1 MKLVALSLVVLISI
15 AGAGSLSAQQGIRVG
30 IGGGLVLPTGDY
42 KTADKMGWL
51 VGADATYWL
60 MGAPVGIRVEGSY
73 SQTSH
78 KDQGGVAVD
87 GNTKIIGGMGE
98 VVYAFGT
105 SKEQIRPYIL
115 GGIGIF
121 NVKITSPSFGIDTS
135 VTKVG
140 FGGGAGIAFK
150 LGTGGTRFFV
160 EGKFVSVSTGGG
172 SNTTFLPVRA
182 GFRFGK

>member
-1 MKLVALSLVVLISI
+1 MKRVALMLVGLISI
-15 AGAGSLSAQQGIRVG
+15 AGAGSLSAQGVRFG
-30 IGGGLVLPTGDY
+30 IGGGLVMPTGDY

-60 MGAPVGIRVEGSY
+60 MGAPVGIRLDAQY

-78 KDQGGVAVD
+78 KNGVD
-87 GNTKIIGGMGE
+87 GNSKIIGGMGE
-98 VVYAFGT
+98 LVYAFGT
-105 SKEQIRPYIL
+105 NKAQVRPYIL
-115 GGIGIF
+115 GGIGLF
-121 NVKITSPSFGIDTS
+121 NVKVTSPSFGIDTS

-140 FGGGAGIAFK
+140 FGGGAGLAFK
-150 LGTGGTRFFV
+150 MGAGGTRFFV

-172 SNTTFLPVRA
+172 SNTTFLPIRA

>member
-1 MKLVALSLVVLISI
+1 MKRVALTVVALVSI
-15 AGAGSLSAQQGIRVG
+15 AGAGSLSAQGVRFG
-30 IGGGLVLPTGDY
+30 IGGGLVMPTGDY
-42 KTADKMGWL
+42 KTADKMGFL

-60 MGAPVGIRVEGSY
+60 MGAPVGIRVDAQY

-78 KDQGGVAVD
+78 KNGVD
-87 GNTKIIGGMGE
+87 GNSKIIGGMGE

-105 SKEQIRPYIL
+105 NKAQVRPYIL

-121 NVKITSPSFGIDTS
+121 NVKVTSPSFGVDTS

-140 FGGGAGIAFK
+140 FGGGAGVAFK
-150 LGTGGTRFFV
+150 MGAGGTRFFV

-172 SNTTFLPVRA
+172 SNTTFLPIRA

>member
-1 MKLVALSLVVLISI
+1 MKRVALMLVGLISF
-15 AGAGSLSAQQGIRVG
+15 AGAGSLSAQGVRFG
-30 IGGGLVLPTGDY
+30 IGGGLVMPTGDY
-42 KTADKMGWL
+42 KTADKLGFL

-60 MGAPVGIRVEGSY
+60 MGAPVGIRVEGQY

-78 KDQGGVAVD
+78 KNGVD

-105 SKEQIRPYIL
+105 NKDQVRPYIL
-115 GGIGIF
+115 GGIGLF
-121 NVKITSPSFGIDTS
+121 NVKVTSPSFGIDTS

-140 FGGGAGIAFK
+140 FGGGAGLAFK
-150 LGTGGTRFFV
+150 MGAGGTRFFV

-172 SNTTFLPVRA
+172 SNTTFLPIRA

>member
-1 MKLVALSLVVLISI
+1 MKRVALTLVALISV
-15 AGAGSLSAQQGIRVG
+15 AGAGSLSAQGVRFG
-30 IGGGLVLPTGDY
+30 IGGGLVMPTGDY
-42 KTADKMGWL
+42 KTADKLGFL

-60 MGAPVGIRVEGSY
+60 MGAPVGIRVEGQY

-78 KDQGGVAVD
+78 KNGVD
-87 GNTKIIGGMGE
+87 GHTKIIGGMGE

-105 SKEQIRPYIL
+105 NKDQVRPYIL
-115 GGIGIF
+115 GGIGLF

-140 FGGGAGIAFK
+140 FGGGAGLAFK
-150 LGTGGTRFFV
+150 LGAGGTRFFV

-172 SNTTFLPVRA
+172 SNTTFLPIRA

>member
-1 MKLVALSLVVLISI
+1 MKRVVLSLLALIAI
-15 AGAGSLSAQQGIRVG
+15 AGAGSLSAQGMRFG

-42 KTADKMGWL
+42 KKVDKMGWL

-87 GNTKIIGGMGE
+87 GNSKIIGGMAD

-105 SKEQIRPYIL
+105 DKDQIRPYIL

-121 NVKITSPSFGIDTS
+121 NVKVTSPSFGIDTS
-135 VTKVG
+135 ETKVG
-140 FGGGAGIAFK
+140 FGGGVGVAFK

-160 EGKFVSVSTGGG
+160 EGKYVTVSTSGT
-172 SNTTFLPVRA
+172 STTFLPIRA

>member
-1 MKLVALSLVVLISI
+1 MKRVALTLVALISI
-15 AGAGSLSAQQGIRVG
+15 AGAGSLSAQGVRFG
-30 IGGGLVLPTGDY
+30 IGGGLVMPTGDY
-42 KTADKMGWL
+42 KTADKLGFL

-60 MGAPVGIRVEGSY
+60 MGAPVGIRVEGQY

-78 KDQGGVAVD
+78 KNGVD

-105 SKEQIRPYIL
+105 NKDQVRPYIL

-121 NVKITSPSFGIDTS
+121 NVKVTSPSFGIDTS

-140 FGGGAGIAFK
+140 FGGGAGLAFK
-150 LGTGGTRFFV
+150 LGAGGTRFFV

-172 SNTTFLPVRA
+172 SNTTFLPIRA

>member
-1 MKLVALSLVVLISI
+1 MKRVALSLVALIAI
-15 AGAGSLSAQQGIRVG
+15 AGAGSLSAQGVRFG
-30 IGGGLVLPTGDY
+30 IGGGLVMPTGDY

-60 MGAPVGIRVEGSY
+60 MGAPVGIRIEGQY

-78 KDQGGVAVD
+78 KNGVD
-87 GNTKIIGGMGE
+87 GNSKIIGGMGE

-105 SKEQIRPYIL
+105 NKAQVRPYIL
-115 GGIGIF
+115 GGIGLF
-121 NVKITSPSFGIDTS
+121 NVKVTSPSFGIDTS

-140 FGGGAGIAFK
+140 FGGGAGLAFK
-150 LGTGGTRFFV
+150 MGAGGTRFFV

-172 SNTTFLPVRA
+172 SNTTFLPIRA
-182 GFRFGK
+182 GFRFGN